1 MDVMK
6 RAIELGVSLLDADN
20 DGNLPIHMASYTKE
34 GLGLPNASAHLKGLK
49 YLIQHNS
56 PVNAKNKLNESPLFI
71 ALRFGL
77 KKFVIRLIRAGAT
90 LADSKL
96 KFLPYEKVTLLG
108 DPQIIL
114 KTPNPIE
121 TMLKLR
127 TLFSK
132 CAQRDESHR
141 TDYLSLSKKMESL
154 AVEMMDKANW
164 SSSDITDELFAY
176 GTETEQK
183 LFISSATVQE
193 KIKFYWYGESGE
205 SGESCELNKRQ
216 YVYKVFWFLLKAY
229 LLPCLFVFVLPLS
242 QCSYRNLF
250 RAWME
255 SVEPCIAYIADAVTY
270 LFFVV
275 LLIANVSIKSIAPIP
290 QQRRPAFWMGLFLL
304 LSSLSF
310 SKKSVKRTAI
320 EAPSRII

>member
-183 LFISSATVQE
+183 LVSRSACREPYT
-193 KIKFYWYGESGE
+193 
-205 SGESCELNKRQ
+205 
-216 YVYKVFWFLLKAY
+216 
-229 LLPCLFVFVLPLS
+229 PLS
-242 QCSYRNLF
+242 NL
-250 RAWME
+250 
-255 SVEPCIAYIADAVTY
+255 STCTTHT
-270 LFFVV
+270 
-275 LLIANVSIKSIAPIP
+275 NVYELGLMNMKSIALTPFFTKFDAGL
-290 QQRRPAFWMGLFLL
+290 QQAIIHSICKHCIAFTL
-304 LSSLSF
+304 
-310 SKKSVKRTAI
+310 
-320 EAPSRII
+320 